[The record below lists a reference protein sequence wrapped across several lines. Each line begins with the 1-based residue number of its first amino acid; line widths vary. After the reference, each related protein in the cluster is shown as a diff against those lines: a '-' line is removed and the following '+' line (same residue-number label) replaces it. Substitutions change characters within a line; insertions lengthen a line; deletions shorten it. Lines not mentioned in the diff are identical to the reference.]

1 MDKDTKKEFHPY
13 VPAGSNM
20 PEVTV
25 KSVTTGIILLLIF
38 GAANAYL
45 GLKVGMTVSA
55 SIPAAV
61 VSMAIMKGLMRKKGS
76 ILENNIVQTIAS
88 AGEAAAAGIA
98 FSIPAMYMLGQSP
111 SLLLVS
117 LVCLFGG
124 VLGVVAMVIYRR
136 YLIIKQADQLSYPEG
151 TACAEILIAGDKGGV
166 SAKTVFKGGIIAAGY
181 RVVQV
186 LFGVF
191 PEAAGFAIPG
201 WAGASLSI
209 YSMPSLVGVGYLIN
223 MKIAGVMLGG
233 GVLAALVITPL
244 ITLFGGTAPAA
255 IFPASATVAELGP
268 GGIWSEYIQY
278 IGAGALTIGGLFEF
292 FKAMPVV
299 RDALRGAA
307 ESFRSKAKPAA
318 NLNDRTDVD
327 MSFKSIII
335 LFCVIVVLVAVLPIF
350 PVGIIGALLVG
361 VFGFLFV
368 SIASRIV
375 GVVGSSSNPISGMT
389 IATIFASALIFKAL
403 GYSGMDGMV
412 ASIAVG
418 SIVTVAAAIAG
429 DISQDLKTGYLVGA
443 CPRSQQLLEI
453 LGVLI
458 FSGVSGIIFALL
470 NDAYV
475 IGSEAMPS
483 PATAVIAV
491 LVKGIFSGQLPWDLL
506 LIGAAI
512 GVMVELLGLPSL
524 PFAIGLYLPLGLT
537 TPIFLGGFIHHLLEK
552 ASLDNEGG
560 TLYASGLVAGDAIIG
575 VVGAILT
582 TAGVSLAFGAGWL
595 SAGVGQIVSFAAILC
610 IAVSIFVTTKKNK
623 KAF

>member
-244 ITLFGGTAPAA
+244 ITFFGGTAPAA
-255 IFPASATVAELGP
+255 IFPASATIAQLGTD
-268 GGIWSEYIQY
+268 GIWSEYIQY

-299 RDALRGAA
+299 RDAIRGAV
-307 ESFRSKAKPAA
+307 ESFRSKGKPAA

-327 MSFKSIII
+327 MSFKSIVI
-335 LFCVIVVLVAVLPIF
+335 LFCAIVLLVAILPIF

-403 GYSGMDGMV
+403 GYSGNGRHGGLHRRGFHRHGGCGHRRRHLSGPEDRLSG
-412 ASIAVG
+412 G
-418 SIVTVAAAIAG
+418 RLPPEPAAAG
-429 DISQDLKTGYLVGA
+429 DSGRGDLRRRV
-443 CPRSQQLLEI
+443 RR
-453 LGVLI
+453 
-458 FSGVSGIIFALL
+458 
-470 NDAYV
+470 
-475 IGSEAMPS
+475 
-483 PATAVIAV
+483 
-491 LVKGIFSGQLPWDLL
+491 DLL
-506 LIGAAI
+506 
-512 GVMVELLGLPSL
+512 
-524 PFAIGLYLPLGLT
+524 
-537 TPIFLGGFIHHLLEK
+537 
-552 ASLDNEGG
+552 
-560 TLYASGLVAGDAIIG
+560 
-575 VVGAILT
+575 
-582 TAGVSLAFGAGWL
+582 
-595 SAGVGQIVSFAAILC
+595 SAERAPMSSAPRRC
-610 IAVSIFVTTKKNK
+610 PPPPPR
-623 KAF
+623 

>member
-575 VVGAILT
+575 VVGAHPHHGGGLP
-582 TAGVSLAFGAGWL
+582 GLRRGLAERGRGPDRL
-595 SAGVGQIVSFAAILC
+595 LC
-610 IAVSIFVTTKKNK
+610 RDFVHCRVHLRHHKKE
-623 KAF
+623 

>member
-1 MDKDTKKEFHPY
+1 
-13 VPAGSNM
+13 M
-20 PEVTV
+20 PEITV